1 MATWTDITDASLE
14 PGKPVRSVDLLALRD
29 NTIAIARAEAGAPK
43 VIAAAIESSPGA
55 IGTYVRA
62 QANTS
67 GKNFG
72 DSVSGSIL
80 FPAGV
85 GNGSSL
91 SGTWVLY
98 GFTITSGSSSS
109 FGNWLRVL

>member
-1 MATWTDITDASLE
+1 MAWTNIGDTFLE
-14 PGKPVRSVDLLALRD
+14 PGKPVRSADLIALRD
-29 NTIAIARAEAGAPK
+29 NPIAIAAGAAGAPK
-43 VIAAAIESSPGA
+43 IIAGAILSSPGA
-55 IGTYVRA
+55 IGTYVNA

-67 GKNFG
+67 GKGFG
-72 DSVSGSIL
+72 SSVSGSIL

-98 GFTITSGSSSS
+98 GSTVTSGNNSS
-109 FGNWLRVL
+109 FGHWLRIS